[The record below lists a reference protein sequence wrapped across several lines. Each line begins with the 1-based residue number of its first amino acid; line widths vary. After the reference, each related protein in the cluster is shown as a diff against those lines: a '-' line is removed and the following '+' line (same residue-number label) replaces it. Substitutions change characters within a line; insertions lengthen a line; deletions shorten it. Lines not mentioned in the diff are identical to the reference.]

1 MANKKAKIF
10 AGLFLLFFAALVQAD
25 TFQIEPQ
32 KNFTVT
38 LESNRMTGYHWE
50 LAQPLD
56 PRYLVFITKKYYKPA
71 YKMSQ
76 NMGYEKWE
84 FKALTAGETT
94 ISLKYTQPW
103 AEDSVP
109 LRTHDIRVKIA
120 SKDRPK
126 TKPAEEVS
134 VDQLELALKE
144 KAGSVIRAVI
154 SGEYLDLA
162 QSVHPDKGVRFSPY
176 GSKLSSQDLVFSR
189 EEVARFITDKRQ
201 YYWGKYESSGQLI
214 KLTVADYFKA
224 FVKDRDF
231 SKAKQVKY
239 FPITEKSKNLAKF
252 YKGDTVVEYYLPGT
266 GSKWNSLRLIFEK
279 VDEQYFLVG
288 VLHDGW
294 TL

>member
-1 MANKKAKIF
+1 MKKLLPIM
-10 AGLFLLFFAALVQAD
+10 LFCLMTALSQAD
-25 TFQIEPQ
+25 TFQVEPL
-32 KNFTVT
+32 KSFTVT

-50 LAQPLD
+50 LVKPVD
-56 PRYLVFITKKYYKPA
+56 PRYLVFIAKKYYKPA

-84 FKALTAGETT
+84 FKAISPGETA

-103 AEDSVP
+103 AEDTAP
-109 LRTHDIRVKIA
+109 LRTQEIRVKIMN
-120 SKDRPK
+120 KDRPK
-126 TKPAEEVS
+126 AKPAEEAS

-144 KAGSVIRAVI
+144 KSGAVIRAMI
-154 SGEYLDLA
+154 GGEYLDLA

-176 GSKLSSQDLVFSR
+176 GSKLNSQDLVFSR

-214 KLTVADYFKA
+214 KLTIADYFKT

-239 FPITEKSKNLAKF
+239 FPITEKSKSLAKF
-252 YKGDTVVEYYLPGT
+252 YKGDVVVEYYLPGS

-279 VDEQYFLVG
+279 VDEQYYLVG

-294 TL
+294 TI